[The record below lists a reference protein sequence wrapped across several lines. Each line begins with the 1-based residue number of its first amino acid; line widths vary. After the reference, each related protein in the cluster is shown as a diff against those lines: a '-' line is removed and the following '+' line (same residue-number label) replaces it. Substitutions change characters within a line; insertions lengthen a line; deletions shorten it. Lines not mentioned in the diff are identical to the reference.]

1 MGCDWEAAYLD
12 DEKLVLRQV
21 RDKLLAP
28 MTKQRTGTKANIR
41 KNHFEIEDAW
51 IWLRESQTAGKVK

>member
-1 MGCDWEAAYLD
+1 LD
-12 DEKLVLRQV
+12 DEKLVLRQG

-28 MTKQRTGTKANIR
+28 MTNQRTGTKANIR

-51 IWLRESQTAGKVK
+51 KWLRELQTAGKVK